1 MRTFR
6 RSCTSRCLSWALQL
20 VCWPLGEKT
29 EGRVNA
35 LTPTAGDQVSFAEC
49 SQGLALGVKQRKKNW
64 TPPPTFVRAGMI
76 SAFQFI
82 ILG

>member
-20 VCWPLGEKT
+20 VGWPLGEKT

-35 LTPTAGDQVSFAEC
+35 LTLTTGDQVSFAEC
-49 SQGLALGVKQRKKNW
+49 SQGLALGVKQRKKAG
-64 TPPPTFVRAGMI
+64 PPLLSEPA
-76 SAFQFI
+76 
-82 ILG
+82 